1 MGDVC
6 PDSRG
11 RSRPFPYTVNNVGD
25 GRDPPHPLKGEKYM
39 RGRSRFAV
47 FTVTVV
53 STMILSC
60 SSVNDVIRPFLL
72 SEADEIA
79 MGDKFS
85 LQISSDNA
93 NYPPYTGNP
102 AVSRYV
108 DSLGRVIAAAQTD
121 WTSLIPNFKFSIIKN
136 DTMINAFAVPG
147 GHVYLYT
154 GLLLAAENESQVAGV
169 IAHEIAHITKHHS
182 ADALIKQ
189 NMTGFITDVVFGS
202 EASSLKA
209 VTELLSG
216 FAFLK
221 FSRTNEY
228 EADSCAVA
236 YTKAAGM
243 NPQGMSQF
251 LGILQKQYGDDPRL
265 LEPFEELI
273 STHPKVSERISEV
286 NGIIQQ
292 SGADTTVSLKSAEY
306 AAIKALIK

>member
-1 MGDVC
+1 
-6 PDSRG
+6 
-11 RSRPFPYTVNNVGD
+11 
-25 GRDPPHPLKGEKYM
+25 M
-39 RGRSRFAV
+39 RGISRFAV

-85 LQISSDNA
+85 LQISSDNT

-136 DTMINAFAVPG
+136 DSMINAFAVPG